1 MSGDTGYDTR
11 TDGRNMIYIRDV
23 GHCGCQFRYNL
34 MYIAVN
40 VDIS

>member
-1 MSGDTGYDTR
+1 MTRDTGYDTR
-11 TDGRNMIYIRDV
+11 TDGRNMIYMRDIS
-23 GHCGCQFRYNL
+23 HCGYQCRYNL